1 LHYHYIGISEL
12 R

>member
-1 LHYHYIGISEL
+1 LHYHYIGIREL

>member
-1 LHYHYIGISEL
+1 LHYHYIGISEP